1 MRTVNNKPCQ
11 AGVQQPGRV
20 LGAVTPALSALQH
33 SYALQQ
39 QAATVGF
46 DWAEAAGVY
55 SKLQEEMAELAEALE
70 QGPEPAREELGD
82 VLFVCVALA
91 RHLGCDPEALM
102 QAANHKFER
111 RFNAVEA
118 RLGGRLPE
126 ASLAEMEAAW
136 QAVKRDEVNR

>member
-1 MRTVNNKPCQ
+1 M
-11 AGVQQPGRV
+11 QQPPGRV
-20 LGAVTPALSALQH
+20 LGAVLPTLPALQR

-46 DWAEAAGVY
+46 DWAEVAGVY
-55 SKLQEEMAELAEALE
+55 GKLQEEVAELAEALGR
-70 QGPEPAREELGD
+70 GPGPAREELGD

-91 RHLGCDPEALM
+91 RHLGCDPEVLM

-111 RFNAVEA
+111 RFNAVED

-136 QAVKRDEVNR
+136 QAVKRAEGKG